1 MIGKILT
8 LLKAD
13 RHSINV
19 LNTDITKNKFKNISS
34 TAFVIIII
42 GILCYAMGM
51 YANLMAEQL
60 YKQGYTY
67 VMLALMIFVS
77 LILCVVNTIYKSQ
90 GVLFVSK
97 DNDLLLAL
105 PIEKKA
111 ILASRIIKLMLL
123 EYIWTVIILIPSLV
137 VYVYYEGLT
146 LSLIISSIVMLIALP
161 IIPVILGTILGYIAT
176 AISSR
181 FKSKNLMQII
191 ASVVIFVVTFYFSF
205 KLSGNLNELIN
216 KAQDIYKTL
225 KEIYYPLGLYIEC
238 IENLDVLKL
247 LAILAINIV
256 PLILFVLIFSLGY
269 FKIISKLSENH
280 SKSKFTFKTVKTR
293 NVFDTLFVKEMK
305 KYFRSSVYL
314 LNTIVGPMLLII
326 GAVLLLAKGVDIK
339 SITED
344 NAQLLQRLNE
354 YMPLLLYMIAAM
366 GVSTA
371 NISAS
376 SISIE
381 GKNLQLLKSLPIN
394 TMDIFLTKAVFHFLI
409 VFVPSVLSV
418 VLAAVVLNLSAIDTM
433 IITISLALSVFMQ
446 AMLGIVINLLLPKL
460 DGSEIAIV
468 KQSASSI
475 CSIIIGI
482 LYAILIIVLMY
493 KLELTHPV
501 VLFGILAFINMV
513 VILASWVFLEKIG
526 VKKFEEL

>member
-1 MIGKILT
+1 MIGKIWA

-13 RHSINV
+13 RHSISI
-19 LNTDITKNKFKNISS
+19 LNTDMTKNKFKNISS
-34 TAFVIIII
+34 TAFVIIVI
-42 GILCYAMGM
+42 GVLCYFVGM
-51 YANLMAEQL
+51 HANLMAEQL
-60 YKQGYTY
+60 HKQGYTY
-67 VMLALMIFVS
+67 IMLALMIFVS

-97 DNDLLLAL
+97 DNDLLLSL

-123 EYIWTVIILIPSLV
+123 EYIWTAIILVPSLV

-146 LSLIISSIVMLIALP
+146 LSLIISSIIMLIALP

-181 FKSKNLMQII
+181 FKSKNIMQII
-191 ASVVIFVVTFYFSF
+191 VSVIIFVVTFYFSF

-238 IENLDVLKL
+238 IEKLDVLKL
-247 LAILAINIV
+247 LTILAINVV

-269 FKIISKLSENH
+269 FEIISKLSENH
-280 SKSKFTFKTVKTR
+280 SKSKFKFTTVKTR
-293 NVFDTLFVKEMK
+293 SVYDALFAKEAK
-305 KYFRSSVYL
+305 KYFRSSIYL
-314 LNTIVGPMLLII
+314 LNTIVGPTLLII
-326 GAVLLLAKGVDIK
+326 GAALLAIKGINIE
-339 SITED
+339 SIVGD
-344 NAQLLQRLNE
+344 NIQLLQQLNE
-354 YMPLLLYMIAAM
+354 YMPLLLYMVAAM

-381 GKNLQLLKSLPIN
+381 GKSLQLLKSLPIN
-394 TMDIFLTKAVFHFLI
+394 TMNIFLAKAAFHFLI

-418 VLAAVVLNLSAIDTM
+418 ALAAVVLKLSAID
-433 IITISLALSVFMQ
+433 IIIVTISLALSVFMQ
-446 AMLGIVINLLLPKL
+446 AILGIVINLILPKM

-475 CSIIIGI
+475 CSIIVGI
-482 LYAILIIVLMY
+482 LYAILIVFLIY

-501 VLFGILAFINMV
+501 ILFGILAFINTV

>member
-1 MIGKILT
+1 MINKILT
-8 LLKAD
+8 LIKAD
-13 RHSINV
+13 RHSINI

-34 TAFVIIII
+34 TAFVVIII

-51 YANLMAEQL
+51 YANMMAEPL

-67 VMLALMIFVS
+67 IMLALMIFVS

-97 DNDLLLAL
+97 DNDLLLSL
-105 PIEKKA
+105 PIEKKV

-123 EYIWTVIILIPSLV
+123 EYIWTAIILVPSLV

-146 LSLIISSIVMLIALP
+146 LSLIISSVVMLIALP
-161 IIPVILGTILGYIAT
+161 IIPVILGTILGYISV

-181 FKSKNLMQII
+181 FKKKNIMQII
-191 ASVVIFVVTFYFSF
+191 ISLVVFALTFYFSF

-238 IENLDVLKL
+238 IEKLDVLKL
-247 LAILAINIV
+247 LAILAINLI
-256 PLILFVLIFSLGY
+256 PLILFILVFSLMY

-280 SKSKFTFKTVKTR
+280 SKSKFTFTTLKAESP
-293 NVFDTLFVKEMK
+293 FDALFAKEAK

-314 LNTIVGPMLLII
+314 LNTIVGPSLLMIGAAFLLIKGI
-326 GAVLLLAKGVDIK
+326 DIAKLVGEN
-339 SITED
+339 T
-344 NAQLLQRLNE
+344 QLLQQLEE
-354 YMPLLLYMIAAM
+354 YIPILLYMVAAM
-366 GVSTA
+366 CVSTA

-381 GKNLQLLKSLPIN
+381 GKNIQIFKSLPVD
-394 TMDIFLTKAVFHFLI
+394 TMSIFLAKTAFHFFV
-409 VFVPSVLSV
+409 VFVPTILSV
-418 VLAAVVLNLSAIDTM
+418 VLASVALKVSAINL
-433 IITISLALSVFMQ
+433 IIIVITLALSIFMQ
-446 AMLGIVINLLLPKL
+446 AILGVVINLFLPKL

-482 LYAILIIVLMY
+482 LYAILVIFLMY